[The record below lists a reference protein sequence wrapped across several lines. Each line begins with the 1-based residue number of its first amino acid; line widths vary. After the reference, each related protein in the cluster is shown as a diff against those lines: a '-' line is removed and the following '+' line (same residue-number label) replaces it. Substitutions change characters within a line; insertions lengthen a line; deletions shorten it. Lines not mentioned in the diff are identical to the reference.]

1 MTALTL
7 NGEDVTINLDPLCIN
22 NESNILTDLIDINA
36 DNGVIHG
43 IDTVLV
49 PASLASNVV
58 DALVGDGQFSTLVTA
73 LTAAGLVDT
82 LSGEGPFTVF
92 GKSYT

>member
-7 NGEDVTINLDPLCIN
+7 NGEDVTINLDLLCIN
-22 NESNILTDLIDINA
+22 NKSSILTDLIDINV
-36 DNGVIHG
+36 DNGVIHR

-58 DALVGDGQFSTLVTA
+58 DALVGDGRFPTLVT
-73 LTAAGLVDT
+73 
-82 LSGEGPFTVF
+82 
-92 GKSYT
+92 

>member
-7 NGEDVTINLDPLCIN
+7 NGEDVTINLDPLRIN

-43 IDTVLV
+43 IDTVLA
-49 PASLASNVV
+49 PASFASNVV
-58 DALVGDGQFSTLVTA
+58 NALVGNGRFSTLVTA